1 MLDVCTARE
10 DAFQVDPAP
19 LDVDPYV
26 KEGHDA
32 VQLVFPAQGVLL
44 ENLASRRKEEL
55 DRHPFQ
61 SLNTHAK
68 RTEKRRLGPVELTG
82 SRSK

>member
-26 KEGHDA
+26 EEGHDA

-44 ENLASRRKEEL
+44 ENLASRRRESSTAT
-55 DRHPFQ
+55 Q
-61 SLNTHAK
+61 NMCAK
-68 RTEKRRLGPVELTG
+68 RTEKRRLGPV
-82 SRSK
+82 S